1 MVGAKHNIPYH
12 MTATEGVVF
21 DRELA
26 EQFEAPNRLI
36 VEAGEEIM
44 IE

>member
-12 MTATEGVVF
+12 NTGEMF

-26 EQFEAPNRLI
+26 EQFGAPDRLI
-36 VEAGEEIM
+36 VFPEE
-44 IE
+44 ELLVE